1 MRIFVCASFFYFFY
15 FQEATSTDWVCIIC
29 SQQVMTLSWREVK
42 HLFRCVWKKQKVYF
56 LLTKC
61 FLPLLVKQTL
71 NKAEKKSKMFSLLS
85 SEVSGRH
92 MTNVAHLCVL
102 CRTRLV
108 LLAAVSSG
116 WLRVRPVTEISMSPT
131 PAHGCVLFA
140 GNFPHQI

>member
-1 MRIFVCASFFYFFY
+1 
-15 FQEATSTDWVCIIC
+15 
-29 SQQVMTLSWREVK
+29 MTLSWREVK